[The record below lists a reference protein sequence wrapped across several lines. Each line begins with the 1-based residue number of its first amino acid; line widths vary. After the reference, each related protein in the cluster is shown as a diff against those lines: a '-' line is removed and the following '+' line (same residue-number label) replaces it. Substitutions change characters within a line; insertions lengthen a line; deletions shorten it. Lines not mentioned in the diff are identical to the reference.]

1 MPRLQDLD
9 QNTTFNNPDLPK
21 DALSSKQF
29 STIVEIL
36 SEGQIEGSATASKAG
51 LTDKTS
57 TAYLNSFLK
66 DVFLNGT
73 QVLQQAAVAASPAD
87 SQFNFKDIEFDFR
100 DGTASQTKIQGVKN
114 IERTSAGSSQP
125 VTTTNPRELTIS
137 DSSIET
143 VRVTVQFTQL
153 QTFEDNGNISGAEVQ
168 LRIKS
173 VQNDGTI
180 TTHITDTV
188 KGRASNAYNRDY
200 EFDLPSS
207 SSFPVVIRVERV
219 TADSTDTKLQ
229 NEFKFFAMT
238 ELLKESQTYPNTAH
252 VALRIDS
259 EQFPRIPARTYRIR
273 GIKVKIPHNATVDIS
288 NGRITYS
295 GTFNGTFKTDK
306 EWCSDPA
313 WILYD
318 LLINDRYGADVSE
331 SNLNQYSFYTVSEY
345 CNELVDDGQNGT
357 EPRFQT
363 NINITTAKEAFTVIN
378 ELCSIFRGIAY
389 FNDSTIEIA
398 NDQPA
403 DPKYLFNL
411 SNVKEEGFTYFGSS
425 RKARHTIINVSYFD
439 METQEIDFETV
450 EASQALRDKYGSVV
464 KNVRA
469 IGTTSRGQAQR
480 LGKWLLHN
488 EQNAGETCSFTTSI
502 DAGVV
507 VRPHD
512 IISIQ
517 DPVKSGTRR
526 GGRISADS
534 TPTTTQITVD
544 DIANTDIPALTA
556 SPTLSVILPDG
567 SVSTRNITGINGNT
581 LSVSVAFTNAD
592 GQNTAPNPNSVYIL
606 ETPSLKTTQWRVLT
620 VQENND
626 TTFNVTALLHDEN
639 KYTEVE
645 NGEVLPARSIS
656 TLTEIKEPPTT
667 MTFQERLVAV
677 NNKAV
682 SKIVVSWQ
690 PVAGATSYQLQYR
703 RNNDNFTNIPVT
715 SNDYVIENGD
725 VGTYDFR
732 IFSINALGQP
742 SVVPLE
748 DQFIAVGKTDDPDD
762 VQGLTLEPIDGK
774 QVRLK
779 WNKSTDIDVIHGG
792 FLHIRHSTATSGA
805 DFGSS
810 QDLIQAISGNS
821 TEAIVP
827 ALVGS
832 YVLKYTDDGGRFSQN
847 DAIVSVSMPSQLTQL
862 TVKQQ
867 RENPSFSGTKS
878 NTTVSSSKLKL
889 DTLSATSTGTYIFA
903 DILDLGATFSLN
915 LTKVIT
921 SLGVNVSD
929 LLDSRTGNVDDYN
942 SWDGDVV
949 NNTNVKLEV
958 ATSTSGTSDSD
969 FSAFQDFS
977 QASFLGRYFKFKAT
991 LTSTNIAQNLD
1002 VSVLGFDAFLELR
1015 TETSAVNLAA
1025 SNGVIASGTSSSGR
1039 SISFVN
1045 NFFTGTSALGGGTSA
1060 YLPSIQVVPT
1070 NLGTNETYTI
1080 SSISGSGF
1088 NVKFTNSSGNVI
1100 DRNFTFTATGFGKSN

>member
-1 MPRLQDLD
+1 M
-9 QNTTFNNPDLPK
+9 
-21 DALSSKQF
+21 
-29 STIVEIL
+29 
-36 SEGQIEGSATASKAG
+36 
-51 LTDKTS
+51 
-57 TAYLNSFLK
+57 
-66 DVFLNGT
+66 
-73 QVLQQAAVAASPAD
+73 
-87 SQFNFKDIEFDFR
+87 
-100 DGTASQTKIQGVKN
+100 
-114 IERTSAGSSQP
+114 
-125 VTTTNPRELTIS
+125 
-137 DSSIET
+137 
-143 VRVTVQFTQL
+143 
-153 QTFEDNGNISGAEVQ
+153 
-168 LRIKS
+168 
-173 VQNDGTI
+173 
-180 TTHITDTV
+180 
-188 KGRASNAYNRDY
+188 
-200 EFDLPSS
+200 
-207 SSFPVVIRVERV
+207 
-219 TADSTDTKLQ
+219 
-229 NEFKFFAMT
+229 
-238 ELLKESQTYPNTAH
+238 
-252 VALRIDS
+252 
-259 EQFPRIPARTYRIR
+259 
-273 GIKVKIPHNATVDIS
+273 
-288 NGRITYS
+288 
-295 GTFNGTFKTDK
+295 
-306 EWCSDPA
+306 
-313 WILYD
+313 
-318 LLINDRYGADVSE
+318 
-331 SNLNQYSFYTVSEY
+331 
-345 CNELVDDGQNGT
+345 
-357 EPRFQT
+357 
-363 NINITTAKEAFTVIN
+363 
-378 ELCSIFRGIAY
+378 
-389 FNDSTIEIA
+389 
-398 NDQPA
+398 
-403 DPKYLFNL
+403 
-411 SNVKEEGFTYFGSS
+411 
-425 RKARHTIINVSYFD
+425 
-439 METQEIDFETV
+439 
-450 EASQALRDKYGSVV
+450 
-464 KNVRA
+464 
-469 IGTTSRGQAQR
+469 
-480 LGKWLLHN
+480 
-488 EQNAGETCSFTTSI
+488 
-502 DAGVV
+502 
-507 VRPHD
+507 
-512 IISIQ
+512 
-517 DPVKSGTRR
+517 
-526 GGRISADS
+526 
-534 TPTTTQITVD
+534 
-544 DIANTDIPALTA
+544 
-556 SPTLSVILPDG
+556 
-567 SVSTRNITGINGNT
+567 
-581 LSVSVAFTNAD
+581 
-592 GQNTAPNPNSVYIL
+592 
-606 ETPSLKTTQWRVLT
+606 KTTQWRVLT

-1025 SNGVIASGTSSSGR
+1025 SNGVIASGTSSSGK
-1039 SISFVN
+1039 SISVIN